1 MSSDT
6 TEVNADD
13 TDLLPRD
20 VLQNSL
26 DFLANWAIQINE
38 RERVLEQQLQASP
51 GGREGPRRQWLSS
64 HFGRHREEA

>member
-13 TDLLPRD
+13 ADILPRD

-26 DFLANWAIQINE
+26 DFMADWAIQINE

-51 GGREGPRRQWLSS
+51 GGRGGPRRRGIGA
-64 HFGRHREEA
+64 HFGRHREEY

>member
-13 TDLLPRD
+13 ADLLTRD
-20 VLQNSL
+20 VLQDSV
-26 DFLANWAIQINE
+26 DFMADWAMKINE

-51 GGREGPRRQWLSS
+51 GGRGGPRRQGLGS
-64 HFGRHREEA
+64 HFVRHREEA